1 LSDIFLIHSRQL
13 TTISIITAVFN
24 SASTVCDCIEGAK
37 SQSVQPEHI
46 FVDGGSTDGTLD
58 ILRGPGS
65 VIAKVVSE
73 PDNGVYDALNK
84 GIALATGEVI
94 GILHGDD
101 TYADREVLSR
111 VERAFED
118 NHVDSCYGDLVY
130 VDREKTE
137 RIVRRWCSG
146 AYDVRRFYWGWMPPH
161 PTFFVRRKIYEKF
174 GGFNLSFGTAADY
187 ELMLRFLVKH
197 RISSVYIPAIL
208 VKMRIGGLSNISFMN
223 RLRANRMDRKAW
235 RENDLKPLPFTHI
248 LKPLSKVG
256 QYVMTGS
263 GG

>member
-1 LSDIFLIHSRQL
+1 M
-13 TTISIITAVFN
+13 
-24 SASTVCDCIEGAK
+24 
-37 SQSVQPEHI
+37 
-46 FVDGGSTDGTLD
+46 DGGSTDGTLD
-58 ILRGPGS
+58 IVRGMDQEFS
-65 VIAKVVSE
+65 KVVSE

-111 VERAFED
+111 IKKVFED
-118 NHVDSCYGDLVY
+118 NRVDSCYGDLVY
-130 VDREKTE
+130 VDRKKTE
-137 RIVRRWCSG
+137 RIVRCWHSG

-174 GGFNLSFGTAADY
+174 GGYKLSFGTAADY
-187 ELMLRFLVKH
+187 ELMLRFLVRH

-208 VKMRIGGLSNISFMN
+208 VKMRTGGVSNISLMN

-235 RENDLKPLPFTHI
+235 RENGLKPLPFTHI
-248 LKPLSKVG
+248 LKPLSKIG
-256 QYVMTGS
+256 QYAMIRS

>member
-1 LSDIFLIHSRQL
+1 M
-13 TTISIITAVFN
+13 
-24 SASTVCDCIEGAK
+24 
-37 SQSVQPEHI
+37 
-46 FVDGGSTDGTLD
+46 DGGSTDGTLD
-58 ILRGPGS
+58 IVREVGS
-65 VIAKVVSE
+65 EIAKVVSE

-111 VERAFED
+111 VERVFED
-118 NHVDSCYGDLVY
+118 NRVDSCYGDLVY
-130 VDREKTE
+130 VDRENTE
-137 RIVRRWCSG
+137 RIVRRWHSG
-146 AYDVRRFYWGWMPPH
+146 DYDVRRFYWGWMPPH

-174 GGFNLSFGTAADY
+174 GGYKLSFGTAADY
-187 ELMLRFLVKH
+187 ELMLRFLVRH
-197 RISSVYIPAIL
+197 RISSIYIPAIL
-208 VKMRIGGLSNISFMN
+208 VRMRTGGASNISLMN

-235 RENDLKPLPFTHI
+235 RENGLKPLPFTHI

-256 QYVMTGS
+256 QYAMTGS